1 MWLNAVIEKEW
12 GKIFNYSG
20 EDIVVVLNPGKRK
33 RFTQH
38 EGPIQK
44 DAISSTLQTIIGGN
58 ARFNRLPDQLPLF

>member
-44 DAISSTLQTIIGGN
+44 DAISSTL
-58 ARFNRLPDQLPLF
+58 